1 MALVTWILESDVF
14 PNSHNA
20 LRRAIVDAGH
30 RIIDSSDDWWLH
42 EPPEFESGAP
52 IVFHGSLG
60 NAAVIEMKQIWY
72 PGSFCPVNDFC
83 CTAWYPRTNRWL
95 LHERWICLPANEL
108 IANAADVAAELGCTK
123 QLFVRP
129 DSPLKPFSGRVLDV
143 AAISLRSLDHG
154 FYYEDETLPV
164 IAAPVADVGREWRFV
179 VVEGRVVAGS
189 GYDADTRS
197 AAASGEDTEAL
208 NLAEEIASSMPP
220 PAPVY
225 VMDICK
231 VGDDCRLLE
240 LNPFGGADLYDCDAS
255 AIVESV
261 SKYAVRYCRADNP

>member
-14 PNSHNA
+14 PNSHDA

-30 RIIDSSDDWWLH
+30 RIIDSSDEWWLH
-42 EPPEFESGAP
+42 EPPEFEPGTP

-143 AAISLRSLDHG
+143 TAISLRSLDHG

-189 GYDADTRS
+189 GYDADTRT
-197 AAASGEDTEAL
+197 AAASGGERSPRAF
-208 NLAEEIASSMPP
+208 AGEIASVLES

-225 VMDICK
+225 VLDICQSG
-231 VGDDCRLLE
+231 VEYRLME
-240 LNPFGGADLYDCDAS
+240 LNPFGGADLYNCDAV
-255 AIVESV
+255 AIVQAV
-261 SKYAVRYCRADNP
+261 SGYAGRHRQTAD

>member
-1 MALVTWILESDVF
+1 MALVAWILESDVF
-14 PNSHNA
+14 PNSHDA
-20 LRRAIVDAGH
+20 LREAIMDAGH

-42 EPPEFESGAP
+42 EPPEFEPGTP

-60 NAAVIEMKQIWY
+60 NAAVIEMKQIWH

-108 IANAADVAAELGCTK
+108 IANAADIAAELGCTN

-143 AAISLRSLDHG
+143 TAISLRALDHG

-164 IAAPVADVGREWRFV
+164 IAARVADVGREWRFV
-179 VVEGRVVAGS
+179 VVEGLIVAGS
-189 GYDADTRS
+189 GYD
-197 AAASGEDTEAL
+197 TEARK
-208 NLAEEIASSMPP
+208 LAEEIATSMEP
-220 PAPVY
+220 PAAVY
-225 VMDICK
+225 VLDICK
-231 VGDDCRLLE
+231 VGDDYRLLE

-255 AIVESV
+255 AIVEAV
-261 SKYAVRYCRADNP
+261 SKYADRYCRAHKH